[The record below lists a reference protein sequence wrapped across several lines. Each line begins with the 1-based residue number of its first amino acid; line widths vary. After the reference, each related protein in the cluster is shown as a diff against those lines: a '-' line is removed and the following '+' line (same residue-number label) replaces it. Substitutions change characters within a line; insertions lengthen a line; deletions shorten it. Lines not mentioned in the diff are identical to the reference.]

1 MVRVSRLLA
10 PMAFALVLF
19 GSACGGEN
27 PYQAAKNDAASVPAA
42 STPTADTT
50 QVGDNEFLPDRNL
63 GDCVGTLERPNCGSA
78 EKGTMGTYLTFA
90 VLIAGLGFIF
100 WRISV
105 SVRRRDA
112 VVNAPPVVTAPVVT
126 APVEVDAPKDTPS
139 A

>member
-1 MVRVSRLLA
+1 
-10 PMAFALVLF
+10 
-19 GSACGGEN
+19 
-27 PYQAAKNDAASVPAA
+27 
-42 STPTADTT
+42 
-50 QVGDNEFLPDRNL
+50 VGDNQFLPDRDI

-112 VVNAPPVVTAPVVT
+112 VVNAPVNAPVDTT
-126 APVEVDAPKDTPS
+126 ATPTPPSPPTSPVD
-139 A
+139 